1 MLKLKRVLSNAGISQ
16 SELRAGVRISSGNPI
31 SSAALAQLVNHG
43 QWPRLT
49 ARKEIE
55 SQVKAFLEA
64 RGVSIPAGCF
74 EVDQAACTP
83 PVRVAADSRVERS
96 IDMLLRKESVSPAA
110 RKHFGLF
117 VDPFSNDIK
126 GREDVFLGRDHR
138 YVLESMW
145 DISRGGGFGAV
156 VGESGAGK
164 STLRKALE
172 DRIEHEGVQIVTI
185 QPYVLRME
193 DNDVKGKTLKSAN
206 IEEAIIEALAPTES
220 PKRTMEA
227 RSRQVHR
234 LLLESDKA
242 GKTHVLIIEE
252 AHSLPTP
259 TLKHMKRFW
268 ELTKGYKHLLGVLL
282 IGQTELGQ
290 KLDERNPAVREVTQR
305 CEIITLSPLDEQLA
319 EYLEFKLKRV
329 GKTVSDIFDPGAVEA
344 LRASLTETVM
354 GKSTMDRKTAS
365 LTYPLA
371 VHNLIASCMNR
382 AAELCFPKVDAG
394 LVALV
399 RGK

>member
-1 MLKLKRVLSNAGISQ
+1 MLRLGTILEAHGITRK
-16 SELRAGVRISSGNPI
+16 ELADELGVSRSAIS
-31 SSAALAQLVNHG
+31 LLVNHG
-43 QWPRLT
+43 KWPRRL
-49 ARKEIE
+49 AREEIE
-55 SQVKAFLEA
+55 RQVTAFLTA
-64 RGVSIPAGCF
+64 RGVSDLAGCF
-74 EVDQAACTP
+74 EEDQAACTP
-83 PVRVAADSRVERS
+83 PVQSAAEGRDERS
-96 IDMLLRKESVSPAA
+96 IDMLLRKESISPAA
-110 RKHFGLF
+110 MKHFGLF
-117 VDPFSNDIK
+117 KDPFSNDIE
-126 GREDVFLGRDHR
+126 GRDDVFMGRDHR
-138 YVLESMW
+138 YVLASMW
-145 DISRGGGFGAV
+145 DIAKGSGFGAV

-172 DRIEHEGVQIVTI
+172 DRIEQEGEKIVAI

-193 DNDVKGKTLKSAN
+193 DNDQKGKTLKAAS

-220 PKRTMEA
+220 PRRSMEA

-252 AHSLPTP
+252 AHALPTP

-282 IGQTELGQ
+282 IGQTELGK

-305 CEIITLSPLDEQLA
+305 CEIITLAPLDEQLG
-319 EYLEFKLKRV
+319 EYLEFKFQRV
-329 GKTVSDIFDPGAVEA
+329 GKKVADIFEPGAVEA

-354 GKSTMDRKTAS
+354 GKSTMDRKSSS

-371 VHNLIASCMNR
+371 VHNLIAACMNR
-382 AAELCFPKVDAG
+382 AAELCFPKVDAS
-394 LVALV
+394 VVNLV
-399 RGK
+399 RVK

>member
-1 MLKLKRVLSNAGISQ
+1 MLRLGKILEAHAITLKDLATFVGVSRSAIS
-16 SELRAGVRISSGNPI
+16 L
-31 SSAALAQLVNHG
+31 LVNHG

-49 ARKEIE
+49 AREEIE
-55 SQVKAFLEA
+55 QQVKAFLTA
-64 RGVSIPAGCF
+64 RGVCDLAGCF
-74 EVDQAACTP
+74 EEDQAACTP
-83 PVRVAADSRVERS
+83 PVQSAAEGRVERS

-117 VDPFSNDIK
+117 KDPFSNDIG
-126 GREDVFLGRDHR
+126 GREDVFMGRDHR

-145 DISRGGGFGAV
+145 DIARGGGFGAV

-172 DRIEHEGVQIVTI
+172 DRIEHEGLQIVTI

-220 PKRTMEA
+220 PRRTMEA

-234 LLLESDKA
+234 LLKES
-242 GKTHVLIIEE
+242 GKSGKSHVLIIEE

-259 TLKHMKRFW
+259 TLKHLKRFW
-268 ELTKGYKHLLGVLL
+268 ELTEGYKHLLGVLL

-319 EYLEFKLKRV
+319 EYLEFKFKRV
-329 GKTVSDIFDPGAVEA
+329 GKTVGDIFEPGAVEA
-344 LRASLTETVM
+344 LRASLTETVA
-354 GKSTMDRKTAS
+354 GKSTMDSKTFSMA
-365 LTYPLA
+365 YPLA
-371 VHNLIASCMNR
+371 VHNLIAACMNR

-394 LVALV
+394 VVTLV